1 MATMKYVPY
10 QHSDGK
16 WYVSCKGRFFNVPAS
31 VTKKECIYWCL
42 TTEGHEYNNKLEKIQ
57 QALEDG
63 GYVSY
68 SDPYGWRA

>member
-1 MATMKYVPY
+1 
-10 QHSDGK
+10 
-16 WYVSCKGRFFNVPAS
+16 
-31 VTKKECIYWCL
+31 L